1 MSFSW
6 KVLWNQ
12 LAAQNQLEWI
22 LIKRFLGKK
31 IHEIDWLIKSFSRN
45 IFQVRVKLLL
55 SQFSETG
62 WEWIIEYL
70 FIPHARIY
78 LPIMTSNA
86 IVSAHVPIN
95 TIEKWIKVK
104 IGVWSNSNRN
114 AKFTVLSNSWRN

>member
-22 LIKRFLGKK
+22 LIKRFLGKNP
-31 IHEIDWLIKSFSRN
+31 WN
-45 IFQVRVKLLL
+45 IFQVRVKFLL